1 MKIVTHETL
10 RKYPKFNEFSKKK
23 KRVIK
28 VELKSVGKNSLNK
41 MDLIIRLIEMS
52 VKVDNGWE

>member
-1 MKIVTHETL
+1 MNFQ
-10 RKYPKFNEFSKKK
+10 RKK